1 MTYCCII
8 NFNCWHL
15 TQWESF
21 GYRKKKT
28 SIIFHISIITFLL
41 SGFQKL
47 QRRFQGII
55 FLYRPR
61 IVEKD
66 PFQPKIIFWMNK
78 QKTQVVLA
86 SLVIEF
92 ESNFIE
98 LVLVKILSFLM
109 IEARFDR
116 YLNTS

>member
-1 MTYCCII
+1 MAI
-8 NFNCWHL
+8 
-15 TQWESF
+15 E
-21 GYRKKKT
+21 KKNVNYFSYFHNNVLIVWLSKIAT
-28 SIIFHISIITFLL
+28 SI
-41 SGFQKL
+41 SGHN
-47 QRRFQGII
+47 

-66 PFQPKIIFWMNK
+66 PFQPKILFWMNK